1 MKAVLVAIVGLVA
14 LSSCKKDYSCE
25 CRTGEE
31 TAVIQTTEI
40 KDKTLKDAKKICDGK
55 SRDFAGVTRVCKLK

>member
-55 SRDFAGVTRVCKLK
+55 SGEFAGVTRVCKLK